1 MSKRLL
7 NRLKNVFVHTRFKQS
22 VMITFACVLSIG
34 ALLAV
39 ERFEIRHAQ
48 TSIVDGVYVLSTEIN
63 YSLHPEAEEILQKG
77 LAIKFIVQ
85 TELFQERKY
94 WRDKKIAYAQQIF
107 YLQKNAITEKYVLS
121 SPNVEEQKYFS
132 SAADAISNLG
142 DFTTIELIESQQI
155 SDPKKIQARTR
166 LVIDVR
172 HFSGTVNYLAKYWD
186 DWRIVSEWYEW
197 PLKL

>member
-7 NRLKNVFVHTRFKQS
+7 YRLKNVFLHARFKQS

-85 TELFQERKY
+85 AELFQKRNY
-94 WRDKKIAYAQQIF
+94 WRDKKIANAQQVLF
-107 YLQKNAITEKYVLS
+107 LQKNSITQKYVIS
-121 SPNVEEQKYFS
+121 SPNVKEQQFFS
-132 SAADAISNLG
+132 SAADAIRSLG
-142 DFTTIELIESQQI
+142 DFTNIELIKSQQI
-155 SDPKKIQARTR
+155 SDAKKILARAR
-166 LVIDVR
+166 LVVDVR

>member
-85 TELFQERKY
+85 AELFQERKY

-132 SAADAISNLG
+132 SAADAIRNLG